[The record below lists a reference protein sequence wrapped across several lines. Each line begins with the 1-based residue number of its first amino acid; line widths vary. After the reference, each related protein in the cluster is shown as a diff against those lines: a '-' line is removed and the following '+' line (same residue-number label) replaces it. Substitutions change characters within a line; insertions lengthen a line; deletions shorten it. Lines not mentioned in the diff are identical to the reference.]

1 MADQHHDILHY
12 QAPRRLK
19 LYFIIAACVFLLILI
34 GGIVSRVAAAHKLA
48 NEATASTVP
57 TVSII
62 APSLAAQAPT
72 LVLPGSVKAFYSAP
86 IYAQVSGYLQNW
98 TTDIGTP
105 VKAGELLATISTPNL
120 DQQLAQAQA
129 NLVSAQA
136 SEKIAAVTA
145 ARWDKM
151 RVGDAISQ
159 QDADQKDA
167 DYQSAHAATAA
178 AQAAVNGLQAQ
189 EGFKRIVAPFDGT
202 VTARNTDVGAL
213 ISTGSPTQ
221 TPLFVVDDESRLR
234 IYVSVP
240 ESYAAEVKN
249 SSGASFTVP
258 EYPGRDFHA
267 TLAATA
273 DAIDPAS
280 GTLLVQFQADNAAH
294 ELQPGDYAQ
303 VKIVL
308 PAEDQNLGLP
318 SSALM
323 FRDNGMQVA
332 TLGPD
337 SRVVIKPITIGRD
350 LGNVVQIATGI
361 TKDDKIINNPPDA
374 LEQGDQVEVAPAAAP
389 ASTH

>member
-1 MADQHHDILHY
+1 MADHNDILRY
-12 QAPRRLK
+12 QVPRRLK
-19 LYFIIAACVFLLILI
+19 LYFAIAASVFLLILI
-34 GGIVSRVAAAHKLA
+34 GGIVSRVAAAHRLA
-48 NEATASTVP
+48 NAATASAIP

-62 APSLAAQAPT
+62 APTTATQAPT
-72 LVLPGSVKAFYSAP
+72 LVLPGAVKAFYAAP

-105 VKAGELLATISTPNL
+105 VKAGQLLATISTPNL

-136 SEKIAAVTA
+136 SERIAAVTA

-151 RVGDAISQ
+151 RVGEAVSQ

-167 DYQSAHAATAA
+167 TYQSAQAATAA
-178 AQAAVNGLQAQ
+178 AQATVNGFQAQ
-189 EGFKRIVAPFDGT
+189 EAFKRIVAPFDGI

-213 ISTGSPTQ
+213 ISTGAPTP

-234 IYVSVP
+234 IYVGVP
-240 ESYAAEVKN
+240 ETYAAEVKN

-258 EYPGRDFHA
+258 EYPGRAFQA
-267 TLAATA
+267 KLAATA

-280 GTLLVQFQADNAAH
+280 GTLLVQFQADNAKH

-303 VKIVL
+303 VTITL
-308 PAEDQNLGLP
+308 PADDQDLSLP

-323 FRDNGMQVA
+323 FRDAGMQVA

-337 SRVVIKPITIGRD
+337 NRVVIKPITIGRD

-374 LEQGDQVEVAPAAAP
+374 LAQGDQVAVAPAPAA
-389 ASTH
+389 H

>member
-1 MADQHHDILHY
+1 MADQHDDILRY
-12 QAPRRLK
+12 QAPRRMK
-19 LYFIIAACVFLLILI
+19 LYFIIAAAVFLFILVF
-34 GGIVSRVAAAHKLA
+34 GIASRIAAAHKLA
-48 NEATASTVP
+48 GQASASAIP

-62 APSLAAQAPT
+62 APSLATQAPT
-72 LVLPGSVKAFYSAP
+72 LVLPGSVKAFYNAP
-86 IYAQVSGYLQNW
+86 IYAQVSGYLQSW

-105 VKAGELLATISTPNL
+105 VKAGQLLGTISTPNL

-136 SEKIAAVTA
+136 SEQIAAVTA

-167 DYQSAHAATAA
+167 TYQSAKAATAA
-178 AQAAVNGLQAQ
+178 AQAAVAGLQAQ
-189 EGFKRIVAPFDGT
+189 EAFKRIVAPFDGI

-213 ISTGSPTQ
+213 ISTTSSSP

-234 IYVSVP
+234 IYVNVP

-258 EYPGRDFHA
+258 EYPGRAFQA
-267 TLAATA
+267 QLAATA

-303 VKIVL
+303 VKITL
-308 PAEDQNLGLP
+308 PAQDQDLGLP

-337 SRVVIKPITIGRD
+337 NRVVIKPITIGRD
-350 LGNVVQIATGI
+350 LGNIVQIATGI

-374 LEQGDQVEVAPAAAP
+374 LAQGDQVAVAPAAAG
-389 ASTH
+389 TH

>member
-1 MADQHHDILHY
+1 MADQNDLLRY

-19 LYFIIAACVFLLILI
+19 LYFALAAAVFLFILI
-34 GGIVSRVAAAHKLA
+34 FGIASRVVAAHELA
-48 NEATASTVP
+48 TQATASAVP

-62 APSLAAQAPT
+62 TPSTATAAPT
-72 LVLPGSVKAFYSAP
+72 LVLPGAVKAFYSAP

-105 VKAGELLATISTPNL
+105 VKAGQLLATISTPNL
-120 DQQLAQAQA
+120 DQQLLQAQA
-129 NLVSAQA
+129 SLVSSQA
-136 SEKIAAVTA
+136 SEQIAAVTA

-151 RVGDAISQ
+151 RIGEAVSQ

-167 DYQSAHAATAA
+167 DYQSAKATTAA
-178 AQAAVNGLQAQ
+178 ARAVVAGLQAQ
-189 EGFKRIVAPFDGT
+189 EAFERIVAPFAGI

-240 ESYAAEVKN
+240 EADAAQVKA
-249 SSGASFTVP
+249 SSGAIFSVP

-273 DAIDPAS
+273 DAIDPTS
-280 GTLLVQFQADNAAH
+280 GTLLVQFQADNASH

-303 VKIVL
+303 VKILL
-308 PAEDQNLGLP
+308 PAQDQDLSLP

-332 TLGPD
+332 TIGPD
-337 SRVVIKPITIGRD
+337 NHVIIKPITIGRD
-350 LGNVVQIATGI
+350 LGNIVQIATGI
-361 TKDDKIINNPPDA
+361 SKDDKIINNPPDA
-374 LEQGDQVEVAPAAAP
+374 LAQGDQVAVAKAQ
-389 ASTH
+389 